1 MFPQD
6 SLKHPTVRDFL
17 SSQLGDEGLTAE
29 HIINFLHNGS
39 PESREKGMADFDWR
53 NIFSAVDRALRL
65 LSQYLE
71 VRAAFPLLGIL
82 VRYLRQYLR
91 SVATDKVKIIR
102 HLYLFQTFNLN
113 VLKNFEFEPQTLCSE
128 C

>member
-17 SSQLGDEGLTAE
+17 NSQLGAEGLTAE

-39 PESREKGMADFDWR
+39 PGSREKGMADFDWR
-53 NIFSAVDRALRL
+53 NIFSAADQALRL

-71 VRAAFPLLGIL
+71 VRSALPLLGIL
-82 VRYLRQYLR
+82 VKNILKQGRQYLG
-91 SVATDKVKIIR
+91 SVATDKKVKIIR
-102 HLYLFQTFNLN
+102 HLHLFQM
-113 VLKNFEFEPQTLCSE
+113 
-128 C
+128 